1 LNDIKQNEEINLLG
15 IEILG
20 LSILAILPNKET
32 ARALEA
38 QTREQIL
45 KLADEAIYV
54 RRNASIDQERSIKE
68 NEFNTDIAIENKK
81 KQVRETELE
90 TEKAVQVMQNQL
102 KKDQLKFDIILE
114 DDRKKLIEIS
124 AENSRTE
131 ADLKAYELS
140 AIMKVLET
148 INPNII
154 QSLASIGMKP
164 NQLIALAFNELAGN
178 AEKIG
183 QLNISP
189 DLLQEII
196 KEKR

>member
-1 LNDIKQNEEINLLG
+1 MK
-15 IEILG
+15 
-20 LSILAILPNKET
+20 
-32 ARALEA
+32 
-38 QTREQIL
+38 
-45 KLADEAIYV
+45 
-54 RRNASIDQERSIKE
+54 
-68 NEFNTDIAIENKK
+68 
-81 KQVRETELE
+81 
-90 TEKAVQVMQNQL
+90 NQL

-114 DDRKKLIEIS
+114 DERKNLIEIS
-124 AENSRTE
+124 VENSRTE